1 MTLDKLFLA
10 FHVFGAF
17 MWIGGLFAVAAFID
31 ATVDEPDAAAKA
43 RLVKA
48 TRTAAIVP
56 DVGATIAIVFGAHWL
71 MRFKL
76 YETHYMQAKLALV
89 VVILAVHGYLRSRVG
104 KLKRNETVVA
114 PPMVLKPLISATALG
129 IIVFVIS
136 KWPT

>member
-17 MWIGGLFAVAAFID
+17 LWIGGLFATIAFIETTI
-31 ATVDEPDAAAKA
+31 AEPDAGAKA

-56 DVGATIAIVFGAHWL
+56 DVGAAIAIVFGAHWL

-76 YETHYMQAKLALV
+76 YEAHYMQPKLGLV
-89 VVILAVHGYLRSRVG
+89 VLVVGIHWYLKTKVG
-104 KLKRNETVVA
+104 ALKRNETVTA
-114 PPMVLKPLISATALG
+114 PPMALKPIMSITVLS
-129 IIVFVIS
+129 IIFFVIT
-136 KWPT
+136 KWPA